1 MNWDSNEEFED
12 VFGEVRKELYKTNF
26 FDMMMIENVEKFLE
40 YLKEHLET
48 AQDYDLLSDIL
59 RLALDDYQKWEIEMS
74 LESLSEQ
81 GLIRMVVDENGR
93 LAYEATEEG
102 LAVNDELMNAIS
114 GATKLPTYQ
123 EEQTNYIMDI
133 KYSNDIYK
141 VTGVDEGVRFVDHG
155 DNYEFIVLPAG
166 KQHNGEEFVQFYHTI
181 FQDYHDVG
189 PNGVYK
195 LVDEV
200 QLFDMLNTN
209 YNQSK

>member
-1 MNWDSNEEFED
+1 MNWDNNEEFED

-26 FDMMMIENVEKFLE
+26 FDMMMIDNVEKFLE

-59 RLALDDYQKWEIEMS
+59 RLALDDYQKWELQSS
-74 LESLSEQ
+74 LDSLSEK
-81 GLIRMVVDENGR
+81 GLVRMVVDENGR

-102 LAVNDELMNAIS
+102 LEVNDMIQSAMNQI
-114 GATKLPTYQ
+114 

-155 DNYEFIVLPAG
+155 DNYEFIVIPAG
-166 KQHNGEEFVQFYHTI
+166 KQHDGEAFVQFYHTI
-181 FQDYHDVG
+181 FQDYHQGG
-189 PNGVYK
+189 PNGEYK

-200 QLFDMLNTN
+200 QLFDMLNNN

>member
-59 RLALDDYQKWEIEMS
+59 RLALDDYQKWELQSS
-74 LESLSEQ
+74 LDSLSEK
-81 GLIRMVVDENGR
+81 GLVRMVVDENGR
-93 LAYEATEEG
+93 LAYEATDEG
-102 LAVNDELMNAIS
+102 LVVNDMIQSAI
-114 GATKLPTYQ
+114 THITYRE
-123 EEQTNYIMDI
+123 EEQTNEIMDI
-133 KYSNDIYK
+133 KYSQDIYK
-141 VTGVDEGVRFVDHG
+141 VTGVDDGIKFVDHG

-166 KQHNGEEFVQFYHTI
+166 KQHDGKEMVQFYHTI
-181 FQDYHDVG
+181 HQDYHEGG

-200 QLFDMLNTN
+200 QLFDMLNNN

>member
-59 RLALDDYQKWEIEMS
+59 RLALDDYQKWELQSS
-74 LESLSEQ
+74 LDSLSEK

-102 LAVNDELMNAIS
+102 LEVNDLIQSAMNQI
-114 GATKLPTYQ
+114 

-141 VTGVDEGVRFVDHG
+141 VTGVDDGVRFVDHG
-155 DNYEFIVLPAG
+155 DNYEFIVIPAG
-166 KQHNGEEFVQFYHTI
+166 KQHDGEVFVQFYHTI
-181 FQDYHDVG
+181 FQDYHEGG

-200 QLFDMLNTN
+200 QLFDMLNNN